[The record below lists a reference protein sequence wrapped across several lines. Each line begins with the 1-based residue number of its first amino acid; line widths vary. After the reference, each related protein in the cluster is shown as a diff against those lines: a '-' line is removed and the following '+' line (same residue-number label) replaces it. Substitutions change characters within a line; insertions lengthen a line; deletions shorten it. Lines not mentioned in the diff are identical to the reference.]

1 MSSPKAT
8 NGGDIALGN
17 RPAVDN
23 LPTNGSS
30 TKGEDVK
37 QKEEDRKL
45 ASRIAD
51 VIAGALDKVKPIT
64 EMIAKV
70 SISLISMLT

>member
-1 MSSPKAT
+1 MYSPKAT
-8 NGGDIALGN
+8 NGGDVALEN
-17 RPAVDN
+17 APAVDKA
-23 LPTNGSS
+23 TNGSS

-64 EMIAKV
+64 DMIAKA
-70 SISLISMLT
+70 SISWISTLT